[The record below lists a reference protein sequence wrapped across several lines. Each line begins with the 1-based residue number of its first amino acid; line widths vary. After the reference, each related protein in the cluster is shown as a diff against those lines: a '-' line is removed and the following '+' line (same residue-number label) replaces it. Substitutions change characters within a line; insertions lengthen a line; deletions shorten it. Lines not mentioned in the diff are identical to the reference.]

1 MENIKL
7 RILFTIFLIG
17 GISIIFTATTLQI
30 YAQNKTEEKTMKMQ
44 NALGMI
50 ENMTMKDMVMMM
62 TQTEDNNDTSQMNK
76 NNMSMK

>member
-17 GISIIFTATTLQI
+17 GISIIFTAATLQI

-44 NALGMI
+44 NALEMMD
-50 ENMTMKDMVMMM
+50 NMTMKDMMMM
-62 TQTEDNNDTSQMNK
+62 TQTEDNNDTSMMNK